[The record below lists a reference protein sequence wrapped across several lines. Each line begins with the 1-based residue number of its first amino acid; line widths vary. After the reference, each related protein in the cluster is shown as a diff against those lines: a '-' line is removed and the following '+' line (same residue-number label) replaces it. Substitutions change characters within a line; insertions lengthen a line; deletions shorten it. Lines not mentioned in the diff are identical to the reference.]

1 MSGGSG
7 YVLSREALRIFAEG
21 QNDTTKCRQED
32 DHAEDVEMG
41 RCLFNLG
48 VKAGDSRDGQL
59 RNRFYPVA
67 PFVALLSG
75 NMGLDFWLYKYA
87 YYNARSVRFRNG
99 FSLAQ
104 KSGEDIK
111 TWLLLFKARI
121 MVFLFVYFNLLLLFL
136 IYYTGRMCSILYSTL

>member
-75 NMGLDFWLYKYA
+75 NMGRPRRPLPTSTSRCA
-87 YYNARSVRFRNG
+87 TRP
-99 FSLAQ
+99 
-104 KSGEDIK
+104 
-111 TWLLLFKARI
+111 
-121 MVFLFVYFNLLLLFL
+121 
-136 IYYTGRMCSILYSTL
+136 TGS

>member
-48 VKAGDSRDGQL
+48 VKAGDELVIKFPIDWHSNPETLIFD
-59 RNRFYPVA
+59 RF
-67 PFVALLSG
+67 S
-75 NMGLDFWLYKYA
+75 
-87 YYNARSVRFRNG
+87 
-99 FSLAQ
+99 Q
-104 KSGEDIK
+104 K
-111 TWLLLFKARI
+111 
-121 MVFLFVYFNLLLLFL
+121 
-136 IYYTGRMCSILYSTL
+136 